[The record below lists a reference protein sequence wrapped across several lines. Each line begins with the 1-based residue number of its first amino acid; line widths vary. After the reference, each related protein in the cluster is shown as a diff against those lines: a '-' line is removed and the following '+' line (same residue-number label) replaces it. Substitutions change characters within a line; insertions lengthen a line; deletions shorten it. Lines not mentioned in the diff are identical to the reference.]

1 MPKSLPQIS
10 PASWEHSTDRAALG
24 ALQTIPGFDTLLR
37 KVIGM
42 FDERN
47 IRLNY
52 QARSLKVS
60 PSQYRDIYET
70 VDEVCV
76 TLDADVPEL
85 YISQTPLANS
95 GAIGVEKPFIVLNS
109 SLVELSTP
117 EQLKFAIGHE
127 VGHILSDHTLY
138 RTLLFL
144 LLDFARPMVPVIG
157 QASYPITLALLEWHR
172 KAEISCDRA
181 GLLAVQDLNSAFG
194 ALGVVAGG
202 IRGRRDTIDIP
213 AMRAQAADYVTASG
227 LDGIYKFM
235 ATMRETHPFPMVRV
249 AELGNFVDSSYEA
262 ILNDDYV
269 RRGEEP
275 HLIEDLDEA
284 RKGFSDSAQQV
295 FSNADKYVNRT
306 LLGWAEAVNRRIETG
321 DAESPADGEMPESG
335 EPGDEADD
343 ADEDNYI

>member
-1 MPKSLPQIS
+1 MNMPKSLPQIS

-52 QARSLKVS
+52 QARSLKVG
-60 PSQYRDIYET
+60 PNQYPDIYRM

-85 YISQTPLANS
+85 FISQAPLANS
-95 GAIGVEKPFIVLNS
+95 GAVGVDNPFIVLNS

-117 EQLKFAIGHE
+117 EQLKFTIGHE

-181 GLLAVQDLNSAFG
+181 GLLAVQDTNAAFG

-202 IRGRRDTIDIP
+202 IRGRHDIIDVP
-213 AMRAQAADYVTASG
+213 AMRQQAQDYVTASG

-249 AELGNFVDSSYEA
+249 AELGNFVDESYEA
-262 ILNDDYV
+262 ILNDDYA
-269 RRGEEP
+269 RRGAEDG
-275 HLIEDLDEA
+275 LVADLDEA

-295 FSNADKYVNRT
+295 FTNADKYVNRT
-306 LLGWAEAVNRRIETG
+306 LLSWATAVNRRIESG
-321 DAESPADGEMPESG
+321 DPESPAAP
-335 EPGDEADD
+335 EAD
-343 ADEDNYI
+343 ASDEDSKI